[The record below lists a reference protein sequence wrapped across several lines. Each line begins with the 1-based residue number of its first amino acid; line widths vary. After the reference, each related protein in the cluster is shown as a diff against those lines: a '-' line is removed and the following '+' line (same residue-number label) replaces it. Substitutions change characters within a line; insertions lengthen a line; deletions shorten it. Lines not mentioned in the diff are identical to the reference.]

1 MMKSVNRYV
10 AIIKP
15 KQPYVDWIN
24 QLPDTEEKLVIE
36 DLQADCTA
44 ILIPEFDHPEESRAF
59 IDAIAES
66 LLEEEYAGWCTDK
79 SRWPKNR
86 TKQLFWQWFEVEIH
100 SEVFDAVR
108 GAIKKEAS

>member
-1 MMKSVNRYV
+1 MKSVNRYV

-24 QLPDTEEKLVIE
+24 QLPDTEEQLTLG

-59 IDAIAES
+59 IDAMAKS
-66 LLEEEYAGWCTDK
+66 LFEEELAGWCTDETF
-79 SRWPKNR
+79 WPNCRDNKG
-86 TKQLFWQWFEVEIH
+86 FWQWFEVEIH
-100 SEVFDAVR
+100 SEVFDVGKGPIR
-108 GAIKKEAS
+108 RER